1 MESANASTI
10 MPMES
15 NVNDIE
21 LINFMD
27 EANFE
32 QFIDLIRGEN
42 NADPIVKFC
51 PNYDCEHI
59 TGCFSAAN
67 AQFDPT
73 SMDFY
78 DWDATNM
85 PDPISLY
92 TSFPGEIKLNEK
104 QEEEGHNHCDESS
117 GTTTTTTT
125 STTVTPRTPRV
136 KSTRTDRSR
145 TLISERKRRGRM
157 KEKLYALR
165 SLVPNITK
173 MDKASIIGDAILY
186 VQGLQTKAKK
196 LKVEIADFES
206 SLNGINNNQGGI
218 FQNAK
223 KMNFT
228 SYYPAMKRITKM
240 DVIQVEEKG
249 FYVRLVCN
257 KGRQIAASLFKA
269 LESLTGFNV
278 QSSNLATSANDYSLT
293 FTLNVRECEVD
304 INFGNLKLWI
314 ASAFLN
320 QGFDFETSPLV

>member
-1 MESANASTI
+1 MESGNAS
-10 MPMES
+10 MENN
-15 NVNDIE
+15 NVNDIG
-21 LINFMD
+21 LINFLD
-27 EANFE
+27 EDNFE
-32 QFIDLIRGEN
+32 QFIELIRGET
-42 NADPIVKFC
+42 ADPIVNFC
-51 PNYDCEHI
+51 PNYDCEHM

-67 AQFDPT
+67 AQFEPILS

-78 DWDATNM
+78 DTTL

-92 TSFPGEIKLNEK
+92 NCEIKLDNNDDEDD
-104 QEEEGHNHCDESS
+104 DESS
-117 GTTTTTTT
+117 GTTATTKMTPT
-125 STTVTPRTPRV
+125 S
-136 KSTRTDRSR
+136 KGTRTDRSR

-196 LKVEIADFES
+196 LKVEIAEFES
-206 SLNGINNNQGGI
+206 SSGI

-228 SYYPAMKRITKM
+228 TYYPAIKRITKM
-240 DVIQVEEKG
+240 DINQVEEKG
-249 FYVRLVCN
+249 FYVRLICN
-257 KGRQIAASLFKA
+257 KGRHIAASLFKA
-269 LESLTGFNV
+269 LESLNGFNV
-278 QSSNLATSANDYSLT
+278 QTSNLATSTNDYIFT
-293 FTLNVRECEVD
+293 FTLYVRECHEVD

>member
-1 MESANASTI
+1 MESANNASI
-10 MPMES
+10 MPMEN
-15 NVNDIE
+15 NVNDIG
-21 LINFMD
+21 LINFLD

-32 QFIDLIRGEN
+32 QFIELIRGE

-51 PNYDCEHI
+51 PTYDCEHI
-59 TGCFSAAN
+59 TSCFPLAN
-67 AQFDPT
+67 AQFEPT
-73 SMDFY
+73 SIDFY
-78 DWDATNM
+78 DWNATSM

-92 TSFPGEIKLNEK
+92 ASLPRETKLH
-104 QEEEGHNHCDESS
+104 EEEEEEEEDNDCDISS
-117 GTTTTTTT
+117 GTTTTTAM
-125 STTVTPRTPRV
+125 TVTPGTPTK
-136 KSTRTDRSR
+136 KSMRTDRSR

-206 SLNGINNNQGGI
+206 SLNGMNNKQSGL

-223 KMNFT
+223 EMNFS
-228 SYYPAMKRITKM
+228 SYYPPIKRITKM
-240 DVIQVEEKG
+240 DVFQVDEKG
-249 FYVRLVCN
+249 YYVRLVCN

-278 QSSNLATSANDYSLT
+278 QNSNLATSTDDYIFT

-320 QGFDFETSPLV
+320 QGFDFEISPLA

>member
-1 MESANASTI
+1 MESGNAS
-10 MPMES
+10 MEN
-15 NVNDIE
+15 NVNDIG
-21 LINFMD
+21 LINFLD
-27 EANFE
+27 EDNFE
-32 QFIDLIRGEN
+32 QFIELIRGET
-42 NADPIVKFC
+42 ADPIVKFC

-67 AQFDPT
+67 AQFEPT

-78 DWDATNM
+78 DTTL

-92 TSFPGEIKLNEK
+92 TSFPGEIKLDDDDDD
-104 QEEEGHNHCDESS
+104 EEEEEDCDESS
-117 GTTTTTTT
+117 GTTATTKMTPTT
-125 STTVTPRTPRV
+125 
-136 KSTRTDRSR
+136 KGTRTDRSR

-196 LKVEIADFES
+196 LKVEIAEFES
-206 SLNGINNNQGGI
+206 SINQSGL

-228 SYYPAMKRITKM
+228 SYYPAIKRITKM
-240 DVIQVEEKG
+240 DINQVEEKG
-249 FYVRLVCN
+249 FYVRLICN

-278 QSSNLATSANDYSLT
+278 QTSNLATSTNDYIFT
-293 FTLNVRECEVD
+293 FTLNVRECHEVD

>member
-1 MESANASTI
+1 MEN
-10 MPMES
+10 
-15 NVNDIE
+15 NVNDIG
-21 LINFMD
+21 LINFLD

-42 NADPIVKFC
+42 ADPIVKFC
-51 PNYDCEHI
+51 PTYDCEHI
-59 TGCFSAAN
+59 TSCFEAS
-67 AQFDPT
+67 

-78 DWDATNM
+78 DWNATSM

-92 TSFPGEIKLNEK
+92 TSLPGEVKFHQDEDGDEDE
-104 QEEEGHNHCDESS
+104 EEEGEDNDCGESS
-117 GTTTTTTT
+117 ATTTTTATR
-125 STTVTPRTPRV
+125 VTPGTPT
-136 KSTRTDRSR
+136 KKCTRIDRSR

-196 LKVEIADFES
+196 LKVEIADFET
-206 SLNGINNNQGGI
+206 SLNGRNNNQGGQ

-228 SYYPAMKRITKM
+228 SYYPAIKKITKM
-240 DVIQVEEKG
+240 DVSQVEEKG
-249 FYVRLVCN
+249 FYVRLVCK

-278 QSSNLATSANDYSLT
+278 QNSNLATSTDDYILT

-320 QGFDFETSPLV
+320 QGFDFETSPLT

>member
-1 MESANASTI
+1 MEN
-10 MPMES
+10 
-15 NVNDIE
+15 NVNDVG
-21 LINFMD
+21 LINFLD
-27 EANFE
+27 EDNFE
-32 QFIDLIRGEN
+32 QFIELIRGET
-42 NADPIVKFC
+42 ADPIVKFC

-67 AQFDPT
+67 GQFEPT

-78 DWDATNM
+78 DWNATSM

-92 TSFPGEIKLNEK
+92 ASLPGEMKLDEVEG
-104 QEEEGHNHCDESS
+104 EEDNDCDESS

-125 STTVTPRTPRV
+125 TVTLGMPKM

-196 LKVEIADFES
+196 LKVEIAEFES
-206 SLNGINNNQGGI
+206 SVNGMNNNKGGI

-228 SYYPAMKRITKM
+228 SYYPAIKRIIKM
-240 DVIQVEEKG
+240 DVVQLEEKG

-257 KGRQIAASLFKA
+257 KGRQVAASLFKA

-278 QSSNLATSANDYSLT
+278 QSSNLATSTNGYILT
-293 FTLNVRECEVD
+293 FILNVRECDQLD
-304 INFGNLKLWI
+304 INFCNLKLWI